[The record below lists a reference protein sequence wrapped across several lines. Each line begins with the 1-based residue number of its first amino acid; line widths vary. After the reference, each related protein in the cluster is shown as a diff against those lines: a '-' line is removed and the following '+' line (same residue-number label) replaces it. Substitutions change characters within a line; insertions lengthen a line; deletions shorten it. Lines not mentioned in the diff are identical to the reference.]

1 MKNKVKNII
10 IIGGAGRIGSS
21 LAKSLFLNGYQ
32 VYVIDKVK
40 NKFLNHDKN
49 ILCDIS
55 QISSFNR
62 KFDLLV
68 KKIRNVS
75 AIINLSYLKNKNWGK
90 NFLKLK
96 SKDLK
101 ENLFLQLGTTI
112 MISQKSVNYF
122 IKQGF
127 GNLILF
133 SSVQGISAPKF
144 SHYKNTKMSSP
155 IEYSAMKAGVI
166 NMTRYLAK
174 FCKGKR
180 IRVNCISPGGILD
193 GQSKNFIK
201 NYKSSCLSKGLLDS
215 RDLNGLVEF
224 LISNKS
230 EFINGQNIII
240 DDGWSL

>member
-1 MKNKVKNII
+1 M
-10 IIGGAGRIGSS
+10 
-21 LAKSLFLNGYQ
+21 
-32 VYVIDKVK
+32 
-40 NKFLNHDKN
+40 
-49 ILCDIS
+49 
-55 QISSFNR
+55 
-62 KFDLLV
+62 V
-68 KKIRNVS
+68 KKIRSVS
-75 AIINLSYLKNKNWGK
+75 AIINLSYLKNKSWGK